1 MGSRRSGPAGPHAA
15 TSRMGTIIA
24 GWEDGRPLYADNPRL
39 GNRTHR
45 RNMTREQRAVIAAPG
60 P

>member
-15 TSRMGTIIA
+15 TSRMGTILV
-24 GWEDGRPLYADNPRL
+24 GWEDGQPLYGDNHRL
-39 GNRTHR
+39 GNRAHR
-45 RNMTREQRAVIAAPG
+45 RNMTREQRDTIADSG